1 MQVSCVLYNINIT
14 PSLLAYTAYKAYGNA
29 LLPVI
34 QMFVQ
39 E

>member
-14 PSLLAYTAYKAYGNA
+14 PSLLAYKAYGNA